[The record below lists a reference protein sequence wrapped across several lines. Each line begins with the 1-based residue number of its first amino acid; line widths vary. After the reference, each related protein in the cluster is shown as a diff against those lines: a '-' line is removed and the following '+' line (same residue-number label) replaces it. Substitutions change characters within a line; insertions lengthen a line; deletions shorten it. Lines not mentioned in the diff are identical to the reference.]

1 MSNTGKENRQH
12 KALKGTRGGL
22 NFYLNHNM
30 ENLYPDYS
38 KKNLNIFLYVLFPL
52 SLMYFVGEGKILE
65 FLGNHVDH
73 SN

>member
-1 MSNTGKENRQH
+1 MFHLYFIKIFYYLFMSNTVKVDRQH

-38 KKNLNIFLYVLFPL
+38 KKNLNIF
-52 SLMYFVGEGKILE
+52 I
-65 FLGNHVDH
+65 
-73 SN
+73 

>member
-1 MSNTGKENRQH
+1 MSNTVKVDRQH

-38 KKNLNIFLYVLFPL
+38 KNIFIYVLFPL